1 MPSALSHVAGS
12 QQRPQSSSGW
22 LCMACLGT
30 HCASGCLAAQHGPCK
45 IIKICRGLRTCT
57 SARSWSRHT
66 LKLNAHTMSAG
77 LQRRSSASPLH
88 ASHASA
94 PQQRP
99 AHDHTVSLPRSSVP
113 PSMSPLCPVSGGQ
126 NHVTVTGCPHCSFAD
141 YKIAL
146 DARGGLRGGAQHLQT
161 TLCVPSTPRASGW
174 RRGTRWSRLAS
185 SALERA
191 PAARAGC
198 RTPACARRC
207 CALPARPVHA
217 ALHHRCRGRCQPRL
231 PAMPGCRRRPV

>member
-1 MPSALSHVAGS
+1 MRTQCPRACSAGRPHHRSMRRTPLRHNSARHMSTQCHCRARLSL
-12 QQRPQSSSGW
+12 P
-22 LCMACLGT
+22 ACL
-30 HCASGCLAAQHGPCK
+30 HSV
-45 IIKICRGLRTCT
+45 R
-57 SARSWSRHT
+57 
-66 LKLNAHTMSAG
+66 SAG
-77 LQRRSSASPLH
+77 E
-88 ASHASA
+88 
-94 PQQRP
+94 
-99 AHDHTVSLPRSSVP
+99 
-113 PSMSPLCPVSGGQ
+113 Q
-126 NHVTVTGCPHCSFAD
+126 NHVTVTGCPHCSSAD
-141 YKIAL
+141 FKIAL
-146 DARGGLRGGAQHLQT
+146 DARGGPRGGAQHLQT